1 MKVIDEEA
9 EKLGWGGKATAD
21 NYKFDPE
28 EKEWEGWM
36 YVGEIPETLAEFNE
50 PSVKDVKVHPT
61 KVEIDGEEL
70 EILKLKL
77 WCG

>member
-1 MKVIDEEA
+1 MKVIDLEA

-21 NYKFDPE
+21 NFKFDPE

-36 YVGEIPETLAEFNE
+36 YVGELPDDLASYNE
-50 PSVKDVKVHPT
+50 PTVKDVKIHPT
-61 KVEIDGEEL
+61 ELDIEGETLEL
-70 EILKLKL
+70 LKLKL